1 MAAKDMTWLKFQLR
15 VWTLTER
22 ILAGLYAVR
31 GYVRPA
37 IASLAACFALGL
49 VLAVF

>member
-1 MAAKDMTWLKFQLR
+1 MDTSDVAWLKFQLG

-31 GYVRPA
+31 GYLRPA
-37 IASLAACFALGL
+37 IASLAAGFALGL
-49 VLAVF
+49 VLAFF